1 MATLTESDLDHA
13 LRALQGF
20 APDRLGPLA
29 LICTCDQCL
38 PPEVLICLETR
49 PLAAI
54 PPEAVSHWFAAAAAH
69 HADGRPIGPLSTDR
83 AEDHAA
89 EGFAMLI
96 KVLEALAAEM
106 LQAGPGLS
114 ALRRDWWFVEPAAWT
129 QRLLACGLPG
139 ALPEPARRALDRA
152 LMALVDEALATGS
165 ARLLDTLEYLGTFGR
180 GLPALMAWVED
191 QPLRAQL
198 SFWAQVLAGRAC
210 APDARAGRSW
220 EDFRAATRIMPR
232 AMAERMNL
240 AVMNPRLGD
249 LMFRAALRLRD
260 PMSREMAECGYVL
273 WENSVAAMRLPAAP
287 RG

>member
-1 MATLTESDLDHA
+1 MATLTESDLD
-13 LRALQGF
+13 RALSALHAF
-20 APDRLGPLA
+20 VPDRIGPLG

-38 PPEVLICLETR
+38 PPEVLFCLQTR

-54 PPEAVSHWFAAAAAH
+54 PPEVVSHWFAAAPVH
-69 HADGRPIGPLSTDR
+69 HPDGRPIGPFAPGPAS
-83 AEDHAA
+83 DHAA
-89 EGFAMLI
+89 EGFALLI

-106 LQAGPGLS
+106 AEAGPGLS

-129 QRLLACGLPG
+129 QRLLACGLPF
-139 ALPEPARRALDRA
+139 ALPEAARRALDRA

-165 ARLLDTLEYLGTFGR
+165 ARLLDTLEYLGAFGR
-180 GLPALMAWVED
+180 GLPALMAWVEE

-210 APDARAGRSW
+210 APDARAGRGW

-260 PMSREMAECGYVL
+260 PMGREMAECGYVL
-273 WENSVAAMRLPAAP
+273 WENSVAAMRLPFVARA
-287 RG
+287 